1 MRNPLRILLDKD
13 DKINFPCFH
22 FGISEHLCFHNKNRN
37 EREIGHRALPFSL
50 GRVEEGDFF
59 SLERWGRA
67 TVGLIREGAVRRKR
81 ARPKVTTAWDLIPH
95 VEWYSHTWAL
105 ATRTMW
111 FPRCF
116 CSWLVV
122 LGREP
127 YVCIFHFSFLWSSAS
142 KSTLHWELCNEMTHS
157 LEQCLALGD
166 GAIECHLLSALGTE
180 WYDFNLTGGNWP
192 SCLKGFWFW
201 IYLPIHS
208 LTQNSLPGSLH
219 SSPPV
224 TPETR
229 SRCQQPL

>member
-22 FGISEHLCFHNKNRN
+22 FGIGEHLCFHNKNRN

-81 ARPKVTTAWDLIPH
+81 ARLKVTTAWDLIPH

-157 LEQCLALGD
+157 LGKLTLVSERIFVLNIFTHSLS
-166 GAIECHLLSALGTE
+166 HSKLSARQSAFISSCDTR
-180 WYDFNLTGGNWP
+180 DQVQMPATFVVATGAETVAV
-192 SCLKGFWFW
+192 KGCW
-201 IYLPIHS
+201 
-208 LTQNSLPGSLH
+208 
-219 SSPPV
+219 
-224 TPETR
+224 E
-229 SRCQQPL
+229 